1 MNNGY
6 QTSYNNKSV
15 NSENFGVIFRQKNTI
30 KHSKGNKVKK

>member
-6 QTSYNNKSV
+6 QTSYNKSV

-30 KHSKGNKVKK
+30 KHSKGNKLKK